1 MGHDTIWCIGRGHR
15 LDDGGRAIESMWP
28 LFKHDR
34 FQFMSS
40 MHIPREQV
48 TMKAIAGGTL
58 FHVHV
63 SVPVLPLRPVAG
75 ASSVTAFSNNVATMF
90 TIQGYKTKVATAVSN
105 LSRMV
110 SFVDPS
116 YLSPIDG
123 SLPPDAQ
130 IREILRRRGAISAM
144 KTGIKKATEVLKEQF
159 EALTSFIN
167 TQDNRALLSADV
179 EQFWN
184 DQKGDQIQQQAQDI
198 ITALETQL
206 IMDESIEMSL
216 RSSTNSDIVSA
227 IQTLSITGTTPGNEF
242 VEHPSPD
249 ASKTPRHVRFATIDP
264 EPTMSPY
271 QPIQLRRLELPTF
284 DGDITQFHGFW
295 CKFKT
300 AVHENDSLQLST
312 KFIYLTNSLKGR
324 AALIIQGY
332 DPSVPENYHLAIQA
346 LKKRFD
352 RPHFTHNLFH
362 QRLEELPT
370 ASPSATSQRDTLC
383 QIQSYILQINR
394 FEDTTSSLVL
404 MKTIR
409 KKFPKETQ
417 MEVNKL
423 EHRSGKVWTLP
434 ELLDGLNEVIEEL
447 EKLDDYSN
455 TNSQPEFNIHPVSTH
470 SRSPSPEPRYNPN
483 RCCFCDSSAHSST
496 RCHHRLPPHTR
507 RAIARSYQLCWK
519 CLRKGH
525 VSSSCGYPKC
535 STCNGSH
542 HKILCVKQSDYINS
556 YDHSRRRSRERYRS
570 TESNRSRSPEGY
582 SRSPSY
588 DGRRPPTPTP
598 ERVHSFSYRTPN
610 AERPY
615 TPTSQDTPIHTA
627 VELENEYEQLMHF
640 YQGNDYNEV
649 QLSTSMAAPRSST
662 LPRSVT
668 TITFG
673 AVRTTEHS
681 GIVDVILIDLLR
693 KPLQL
698 SVRTKNKITVPCP
711 ALHIT
716 PEDRDALQDLSIAP
730 ESITAT
736 RQVTPDILIGIDYF
750 WDIVT
755 TDPPHTLPS
764 GLVLCYTRFGP
775 SISGSQF
782 FR

>member
-1 MGHDTIWCIGRGHR
+1 MGHDTIWCIGRGYR

-34 FQFMSS
+34 FQFMS

-75 ASSVTAFSNNVATMF
+75 ASSVALAEK
-90 TIQGYKTKVATAVSN
+90 G
-105 LSRMV
+105 
-110 SFVDPS
+110 PHE
-116 YLSPIDG
+116 PG
-123 SLPPDAQ
+123 S
-130 IREILRRRGAISAM
+130 
-144 KTGIKKATEVLKEQF
+144 
-159 EALTSFIN
+159 
-167 TQDNRALLSADV
+167 
-179 EQFWN
+179 
-184 DQKGDQIQQQAQDI
+184 
-198 ITALETQL
+198 
-206 IMDESIEMSL
+206 
-216 RSSTNSDIVSA
+216 
-227 IQTLSITGTTPGNEF
+227 
-242 VEHPSPD
+242 
-249 ASKTPRHVRFATIDP
+249 
-264 EPTMSPY
+264 
-271 QPIQLRRLELPTF
+271 
-284 DGDITQFHGFW
+284 
-295 CKFKT
+295 
-300 AVHENDSLQLST
+300 
-312 KFIYLTNSLKGR
+312 
-324 AALIIQGY
+324 
-332 DPSVPENYHLAIQA
+332 
-346 LKKRFD
+346 
-352 RPHFTHNLFH
+352 
-362 QRLEELPT
+362 
-370 ASPSATSQRDTLC
+370 
-383 QIQSYILQINR
+383 
-394 FEDTTSSLVL
+394 
-404 MKTIR
+404 
-409 KKFPKETQ
+409 
-417 MEVNKL
+417 
-423 EHRSGKVWTLP
+423 
-434 ELLDGLNEVIEEL
+434 
-447 EKLDDYSN
+447 
-455 TNSQPEFNIHPVSTH
+455 
-470 SRSPSPEPRYNPN
+470 
-483 RCCFCDSSAHSST
+483 
-496 RCHHRLPPHTR
+496 
-507 RAIARSYQLCWK
+507 
-519 CLRKGH
+519 GH

-588 DGRRPPTPTP
+588 DGRRPPTPVRDRSQSPASRWSNTRSP
-598 ERVHSFSYRTPN
+598 SYHERSTEYSTFEAQTHPKTRQLQPVILLLDTGAQKSFISHSAVQRLQL
-610 AERPY
+610 E
-615 TPTSQDTPIHTA
+615 IH
-627 VELENEYEQLMHF
+627 
-640 YQGNDYNEV
+640 
-649 QLSTSMAAPRSST
+649 SPAP
-662 LPRSVT
+662 LT

>member
-1 MGHDTIWCIGRGHR
+1 M
-15 LDDGGRAIESMWP
+15 
-28 LFKHDR
+28 
-34 FQFMSS
+34 S

-75 ASSVTAFSNNVATMF
+75 ASSVALAEKGPHEPGS
-90 TIQGYKTKVATAVSN
+90 
-105 LSRMV
+105 
-110 SFVDPS
+110 
-116 YLSPIDG
+116 DG

-264 EPTMSPY
+264 ETTMSPY

-346 LKKRFD
+346 LKKRVMVMFCVLGFAPCSYEYVID
-352 RPHFTHNLFH
+352 FVGL
-362 QRLEELPT
+362 
-370 ASPSATSQRDTLC
+370 AVMLC
-383 QIQSYILQINR
+383 NQYI
-394 FEDTTSSLVL
+394 
-404 MKTIR
+404 
-409 KKFPKETQ
+409 
-417 MEVNKL
+417 
-423 EHRSGKVWTLP
+423 
-434 ELLDGLNEVIEEL
+434 
-447 EKLDDYSN
+447 
-455 TNSQPEFNIHPVSTH
+455 
-470 SRSPSPEPRYNPN
+470 
-483 RCCFCDSSAHSST
+483 
-496 RCHHRLPPHTR
+496 
-507 RAIARSYQLCWK
+507 
-519 CLRKGH
+519 
-525 VSSSCGYPKC
+525 
-535 STCNGSH
+535 
-542 HKILCVKQSDYINS
+542 
-556 YDHSRRRSRERYRS
+556 
-570 TESNRSRSPEGY
+570 
-582 SRSPSY
+582 
-588 DGRRPPTPTP
+588 
-598 ERVHSFSYRTPN
+598 
-610 AERPY
+610 
-615 TPTSQDTPIHTA
+615 
-627 VELENEYEQLMHF
+627 
-640 YQGNDYNEV
+640 
-649 QLSTSMAAPRSST
+649 
-662 LPRSVT
+662 
-668 TITFG
+668 
-673 AVRTTEHS
+673 
-681 GIVDVILIDLLR
+681 
-693 KPLQL
+693 
-698 SVRTKNKITVPCP
+698 
-711 ALHIT
+711 
-716 PEDRDALQDLSIAP
+716 
-730 ESITAT
+730 
-736 RQVTPDILIGIDYF
+736 IG
-750 WDIVT
+750 W
-755 TDPPHTLPS
+755 
-764 GLVLCYTRFGP
+764 
-775 SISGSQF
+775 
-782 FR
+782 